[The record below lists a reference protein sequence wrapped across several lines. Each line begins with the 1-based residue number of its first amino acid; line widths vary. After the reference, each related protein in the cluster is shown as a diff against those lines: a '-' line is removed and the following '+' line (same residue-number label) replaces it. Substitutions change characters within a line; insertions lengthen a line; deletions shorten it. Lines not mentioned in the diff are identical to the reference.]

1 MSNNSLNLP
10 EINQEQA
17 LHLGKFYIRAGQ
29 NLFLM
34 GRRGLG
40 KTALAFQAAEACQLK
55 VNYINLSVVEKNDLC
70 GFPILFEQG
79 DVVNYKSPVFL
90 PPLQDGKKPDSIIL
104 FDEVDKVSPEC
115 TAPLLEI
122 LQYRKINGK
131 PINAAACILTGNLA
145 NEGAYSNQIS
155 TALLD
160 RGAKYILSFEF
171 DKWIEWAKANGVH
184 DLIIGFLRS
193 NPELACGAVDDL
205 CYASPS
211 PRAWTLASEAMIK
224 AKELKIVDI
233 DTVEQIIS
241 GFVGSSA
248 GMKFRMW
255 YEYYRKFEPIIHS
268 LIETGKTT
276 FDYKGLMQTEKLV
289 FVISMCYYAKQRLLA
304 DPVKAIKG
312 KSRFVYL
319 EHLCRFMETNN
330 VDNEMMVMGFLNS
343 FPFDLVA
350 KHKLFEC
357 KVFFD
362 LFEKLNAGL
371 TIQSTKLR

>member
-1 MSNNSLNLP
+1 MNNSLNLP

-34 GRRGLG
+34 GRRGTG
-40 KTALAFQAAEACQLK
+40 KTALAFQAAEACQLQ
-55 VNYINLSVVEKNDLC
+55 VNYINLSVVERNDLC
-70 GFPILFEQG
+70 GMPNIFEQG
-79 DVVNYKSPVFL
+79 DLITYKSPVFL
-90 PPLQDGKKPDSIIL
+90 PPLAAGHKPDSIIL

-122 LQYRKINGK
+122 LQFRKINGK

-145 NEGAYSNQIS
+145 NEGAYSNIIS
-155 TALLD
+155 SALLD
-160 RGAKYILSFEF
+160 RGAKYILSFDFEG
-171 DKWIEWAKANGVH
+171 WVAWAKDNGVH

-211 PRAWTLASEAMIK
+211 PRAWTLASEAVIK

-233 DTVEQIIS
+233 ETVEQIVS
-241 GFVGSSA
+241 GFVGSAA

-276 FDYKGLMQTEKLV
+276 FDYPGLMPTEKLV
-289 FVISMCYYAKQRLLA
+289 FVISACYYAKQRMLA
-304 DPVKAIKG
+304 AAIKS
-312 KSRFVYL
+312 KTRLVPL
-319 EHLCRFMETNN
+319 ENLCRFMEAYH
-330 VDNEMMVMGFLNS
+330 VDHEMQTMGFLNS
-343 FPFDLVA
+343 FPFDVVA

-357 KVFFD
+357 QVFFE

-371 TIQSTKLR
+371 TVQRKK